1 MFIFSLH
8 ILLFQADWFVS
19 CRVLAMFVGYGGGD
33 GKGLS
38 STVEDRPCVS
48 V

>member
-1 MFIFSLH
+1 MWICLCLVVFLVV
-8 ILLFQADWFVS
+8 FVS
-19 CRVLAMFVGYGGGD
+19 YGGD

>member
-1 MFIFSLH
+1 MFDVDL
-8 ILLFQADWFVS
+8 FVS
-19 CRVLAMFVGYGGGD
+19 CCVLVVFVSYGGD